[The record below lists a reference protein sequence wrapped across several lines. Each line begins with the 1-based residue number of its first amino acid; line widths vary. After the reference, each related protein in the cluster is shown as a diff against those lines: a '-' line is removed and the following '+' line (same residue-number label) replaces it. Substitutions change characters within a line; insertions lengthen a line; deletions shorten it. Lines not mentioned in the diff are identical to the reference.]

1 MTSAQPRWQINGD
14 YFENCN
20 CDVACPCLFSSGPP
34 LSAQPTQGACEV
46 AMAFHIDQGSY
57 DGISLDD
64 LNVALAFRT
73 PGPMGEGNGSAA
85 TYLDERGQ

>member
-1 MTSAQPRWQINGD
+1 
-14 YFENCN
+14 
-20 CDVACPCLFSSGPP
+20 
-34 LSAQPTQGACEV
+34 
-46 AMAFHIDQGSY
+46 MAFHIDQGSY

-73 PGPMGEGNGSAA
+73 PGPMGEGNWSAA